1 MGLVQYDSS
10 DEDEEVQSPPTDPH
24 PPNSA
29 VKPTSPSSQK
39 SGPGEF
45 PPASGPSEPAAPLA
59 QQQPEA
65 SSSSSS
71 SSSAA
76 AAAAAAEASASE
88 AQASSAPDPAPALG
102 PVLGPAFG
110 PSRPPPKEER
120 PRLEGELELE
130 LEGGRDGELGEVDL
144 SFLDDA
150 AGAGAGGGS
159 PPRSPYARTRAL
171 LRNLTLPSVP
181 NMDIPPSP
189 PGSPPPHL
197 DALTAKF
204 DSFLRLKRTRGVHFN
219 ERLAASSGMANPAVA
234 DKLLAFAGVGTE
246 FPADGDD
253 GGGGGGGGRGLE
265 QYATVLSPEVWD
277 GGAGFPEWAFK
288 GALRKT
294 QERVSK
300 ERERARGEAVEF
312 VSAGVLAPGAAGGGE
327 TAGSAGGSRAGTPG
341 AGSGVGKRRGR

>member
-29 VKPTSPSSQK
+29 VKPTSSSSQK
-39 SGPGEF
+39 SAPDSA
-45 PPASGPSEPAAPLA
+45 PAPGPSEPAAPLA

-71 SSSAA
+71 
-76 AAAAAAEASASE
+76 ASASE

-130 LEGGRDGELGEVDL
+130 EDEEGGREGGLGEVDL

-159 PPRSPYARTRAL
+159 PPRSPYTRTRAL

-189 PGSPPPHL
+189 PGSPPAHL

-204 DSFLRLKRTRGVHFN
+204 DSFLRLKRARGVHFN
-219 ERLAASSGMANPAVA
+219 ERLAGSSGMANPAVA
-234 DKLLAFAGVGTE
+234 DKLLAFVGVGTE
-246 FPADGDD
+246 FPTDGD
-253 GGGGGGGGRGLE
+253 GGGSGGGRGLE

-277 GGAGFPEWAFK
+277 GGASFPEWAFK

-294 QERVSK
+294 QERVNK
-300 ERERARGEAVEF
+300 ERERGRGEAVEF
-312 VSAGVLAPGAAGGGE
+312 VSAGVLVPGAAGGGE